1 MATYG
6 LLDLHYAKIESEDQ
20 DSTTYGEVK
29 PIAPAMDVGIQRTVN
44 TANLRGDNTVKY
56 TASSKAPATIT
67 LNVTEL
73 PKQVEA
79 DLLGKKIAE
88 NGLLI
93 ESDED
98 EAPYVAFGFKANDAR
113 GGFKY
118 IWLYRV
124 KFNVGESTY
133 ATKQETP
140 EFNNPTLTGTS
151 IGRLHDGAREASLW
165 DGDESV
171 TDQTI
176 FDEWFNKVI
185 DLDFPGDG
193 GAEG

>member
-44 TANLRGDNTVKY
+44 TANLRGNNNVLY

-73 PKQVEA
+73 PKEVEA
-79 DLLGKKIAE
+79 DLLGKTIAD
-88 NGLLI
+88 NGLLV
-93 ESDED
+93 EGDND

-118 IWLYRV
+118 VWLYRV
-124 KFNVGESTY
+124 QFSVGESTY

-151 IGRLHDGAREASLW
+151 IGRLNDGLREAALW
-165 DGDESV
+165 DGDDSV
-171 TDQTI
+171 TDPKI
-176 FDEWFNKVI
+176 FDEWFNDVV
-185 DLDFPGDG
+185 DPDWAP
-193 GAEG
+193 AV